1 LVESLYLEVKER
13 STYEEFSRMAGEF
26 FDICRYGGGDHP
38 GSIFFGSVF
47 NKYTDSN
54 LPVKKKKR
62 IVIFTSSYWEYFA
75 MGDWLEGKYPYANS
89 DFNDGI
95 RELLSDQRIKEKYE
109 IITRWHPN
117 LVNAGEH
124 ERNAILNI
132 IEDHKDVIQF
142 PPEDKVNSYAL
153 LESADVVISFG
164 STIGIEAV
172 YYGRPS
178 ILLGPAIY
186 EDTGACY
193 RPKTHEEL
201 VALLDSEI
209 EPLDRLGALKYGYF
223 QRYGVGKEFKHLR
236 QDKNGYFFHKSRS
249 VTLITPRVLLVKM
262 VRQIKF
268 LHFCYVHAKRVK
280 SIFSSN

>member
-1 LVESLYLEVKER
+1 
-13 STYEEFSRMAGEF
+13 
-26 FDICRYGGGDHP
+26 
-38 GSIFFGSVF
+38 
-47 NKYTDSN
+47 
-54 LPVKKKKR
+54 
-62 IVIFTSSYWEYFA
+62 
-75 MGDWLEGKYPYANS
+75 
-89 DFNDGI
+89 
-95 RELLSDQRIKEKYE
+95 
-109 IITRWHPN
+109 
-117 LVNAGEH
+117 
-124 ERNAILNI
+124 
-132 IEDHKDVIQF
+132 
-142 PPEDKVNSYAL
+142 
-153 LESADVVISFG
+153 
-164 STIGIEAV
+164 
-172 YYGRPS
+172 